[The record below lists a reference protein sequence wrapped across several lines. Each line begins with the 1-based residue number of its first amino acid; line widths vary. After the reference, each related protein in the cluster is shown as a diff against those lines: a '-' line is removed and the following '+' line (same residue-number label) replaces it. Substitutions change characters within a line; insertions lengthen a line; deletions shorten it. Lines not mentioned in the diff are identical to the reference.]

1 MAHDVD
7 GFVEGDIF
15 DPEVAVKAENIT
27 HEKAVDNDDA
37 LAAYIRRRQAAYKN
51 VFTVGETNADDLE
64 FVMLDMAAFCRAYTP
79 TFHPTNPKIQDLL
92 EGRRE
97 VYQRIM
103 DYTRLSHD
111 TLFIKYTDAQQKMR

>member
-1 MAHDVD
+1 MADDVD
-7 GFVEGDIF
+7 SFVSGDPF
-15 DPEVAVKAENIT
+15 DPELAVLAEDKK
-27 HEKAVDNDDA
+27 HEAAVDENTA
-37 LAAYIRRRQAAYKN
+37 LSAYIRRRQAAYKN

-64 FVMLDMAAFCRAYTP
+64 FVMLDMAAFCRAYSP

-111 TLFIKYTDAQQKMR
+111 TLFVKYTDAQHKR

>member
-1 MAHDVD
+1 MADDVD
-7 GFVEGDIF
+7 SFVSGDPF
-15 DPEVAVKAENIT
+15 DPELAVLAEDKK
-27 HEKAVDNDDA
+27 HETAVDENSA

-51 VFTVGETNADDLE
+51 VFTIGETNADDLE
-64 FVMLDMAAFCRAYTP
+64 FVMLDMAAFCRAYSP

-111 TLFIKYTDAQQKMR
+111 TLFVKYTDAQHKR